1 MNQIENTSRLESKF
15 DQSSVVDSD
24 QVEQNHTNE
33 MEKDLKLLAAYPD
46 LNVNIR
52 TKYYSDNI
60 GKFYIISLKST

>member
-1 MNQIENTSRLESKF
+1 
-15 DQSSVVDSD
+15 
-24 QVEQNHTNE
+24 

-60 GKFYIISLKST
+60 GLFKIIMSRSIWPRF

>member
-1 MNQIENTSRLESKF
+1 
-15 DQSSVVDSD
+15 
-24 QVEQNHTNE
+24 

-60 GKFYIISLKST
+60 GLFKINYVKVNLAEILTKNE

>member
-1 MNQIENTSRLESKF
+1 ME
-15 DQSSVVDSD
+15 
-24 QVEQNHTNE
+24 E

-60 GKFYIISLKST
+60 GLFWIIISSWNPVFDQKMSNSEHEKAHRVMALFKMKWKIK